1 MDARPTPVADDEIDL
16 RQLGGAL
23 LRRWP
28 WIVGGGAL
36 GILAAAGVTAIS
48 KPVWEGEFQIVLA
61 QKESYGGGLSSL
73 AAANPMLA
81 QLAGLG
87 GAAGGGSELETEVK
101 ILESPLVLRPV
112 FDLVKTSKAQAGEP
126 TGKLTFPKWVK
137 DNLKVKLEKG
147 TSVLNISYQDT
158 ERPLV
163 LPVLQRI
170 SLAYQDYSGRDRRK
184 SIQNGLTYARE
195 QVSRYRQQAAASSRA
210 RDTYAVR
217 YGISSQGGSIASTGI
232 DVSKLLSSTAKG
244 GDQVPAVNISGGGSN
259 ASSSLNAQ
267 GDPLGQLA
275 AINQELIR
283 RQQQFT
289 NRDPSIKA
297 LQRERDAMRRYIEST
312 AGGNLA
318 LPGQQPLSKDQAQ
331 EVLVRYQELER
342 IAKRDNATLDSLE
355 NTLLSLQLEQAR
367 ATQPWELISTPSVLE
382 RPVSPKPARNL
393 ALGLLAGL
401 VLGSGGALVADRR
414 SGQVFA
420 LDELRQLLPY
430 PLLATLEPAEPQ
442 AWPATLALLAQ
453 GPLAGAV
460 QVALVPAGAPAEA
473 SDVTQLLQ
481 SALQAADHA
490 AQVLLT
496 SDLAAA
502 ARCNAQLLLA
512 APGAASRHALAQL
525 QQNLQLQGR
534 PVAGLLLISNA
545 A

>member
-1 MDARPTPVADDEIDL
+1 MDARPSAVADDEIDM

-23 LRRWP
+23 LRRWR

-48 KPVWEGEFQIVLA
+48 KPMWEGEFQIVLA
-61 QKESYGGGLSSL
+61 QKESAGGGLSSL

-112 FDLVKTSKAQAGEP
+112 FDLVKASKTKAGEP
-126 TGKLTFPKWVK
+126 TDKLRFADWVK
-137 DNLKVKLEKG
+137 DNLEVELEKG
-147 TSVLNISYQDT
+147 TAVLNISYRDSD
-158 ERPLV
+158 RPLV

-170 SLAYQDYSGRDRRK
+170 SQAYQAYSGRDRSESLR
-184 SIQNGLTYARE
+184 NGLVYTRE
-195 QVSRYRQQAAASSRA
+195 QVARYRQQADASNRA
-210 RDTYAVR
+210 RDAYAVR

-232 DVSKLLSSTAKG
+232 DVSKLLSSDKG
-244 GDQVPAVNISGGGSN
+244 GDLNAAVNVTGGGSQPGP
-259 ASSSLNAQ
+259 SLNAQ

-289 NRDPSIKA
+289 NRDPGIQA
-297 LQRERDAMRRYIEST
+297 LQRERDALRRYIEST

-331 EVLVRYQELER
+331 DVLVRYQELER
-342 IAKRDNATLDSLE
+342 IAKRDTATLDSLE
-355 NTLLSLQLEQAR
+355 NTLLTLQLEQAR
-367 ATQPWELISTPSVLE
+367 STQPWELISTPSVLE
-382 RPVSPKPARNL
+382 EPVSPRPVRNL

-414 SGQVFA
+414 SGRVFTV
-420 LDELRQLLPY
+420 DELLQLLPY
-430 PLLATLEPAEPQ
+430 PLLATLEPAEPE
-442 AWPATLALLAQ
+442 AWHATLALLAQ
-453 GPLAGAV
+453 GPLADAV
-460 QVALVPAGAPAEA
+460 QVALLPAGAPAEA
-473 SDVTQLLQ
+473 SDVAQKLQ
-481 SALQAADHA
+481 SALQAADPA

-496 SDLAAA
+496 GDLAAA

-512 APGAASRHALAQL
+512 APGVASRHAMAQL
-525 QQNLQLQGR
+525 QQNLQLQGH
-534 PVAGLLLISNA
+534 PVAGLLLISDA